1 MNLKTYEIKPSNIH
15 GLGVFATQDIKK
27 GSKICD
33 YYGEE
38 ISWKEFREKYG
49 AYKDNSL
56 NTYPM
61 RRIWRIIVA
70 KEEPYKSENVVNYIN
85 ESLEANVILKKRVL
99 YTKTDIKQGEE
110 FFLNYPKNYNRNYNL
125 NLNI

>member
-1 MNLKTYEIKPSNIH
+1 MDNLIYEIKSSEIH

-27 GSKICD
+27 GTKILD

-38 ISWKEFREKYG
+38 MSWKEFREKYG
-49 AYKDNSL
+49 DYKSNSL

-70 KEEPYKSENVVNYIN
+70 KEEPYKSQNVVNFIN
-85 ESLEANVILKKRVL
+85 EGVDANVVLKKRAL
-99 YTKTDIKQGEE
+99 YSKIHIKKEM
-110 FFLNYPKNYNRNYNL
+110 NYY
-125 NLNI
+125 